1 MSFLNKHATVAALGL
16 RVYTAMSGTALADG
30 YRIAAT
36 WVCNS
41 SGKVR
46 IIQPVTPGNTMLVIE
61 QRGSHL
67 VFLDEQGRRAEG
79 GFHGYDGLK
88 VRGGRYGNHGRLGV
102 NVDGMFYS
110 RGDAERAF
118 NWTPERSKDLNFIM
132 WEDGTLCVRPNS
144 R

>member
-1 MSFLNKHATVAALGL
+1 MSFNKHATATVLGL
-16 RVYTAMSGTALADG
+16 LVYAAMSGTVLADG
-30 YRIAAT
+30 YRIAST

-61 QRGSHL
+61 QRGPLL
-67 VFLDEQGRRAEG
+67 VFLDEQGHRTEG

-88 VRGGRYGNHGRLGV
+88 VQGGRYGDRGRLGV
-102 NVDGMFYS
+102 NVDGTFYS
-110 RGDAERAF
+110 RSDAERVF

>member
-1 MSFLNKHATVAALGL
+1 MSFNKHATAVVVALL
-16 RVYTAMSGTALADG
+16 VYTAMSTTVLAND
-30 YRIAAT
+30 YRIGST

-41 SGKVR
+41 SGRIR

-61 QRGSHL
+61 QRGPNL
-67 VFLDEQGRRAEG
+67 VFLDEQGHRAEG

-88 VRGGRYGNHGRLGV
+88 VQGGRYGDLGRLGV
-102 NVDGMFYS
+102 NVDGTFYS
-110 RGDAERAF
+110 RSDAERAF

>member
-1 MSFLNKHATVAALGL
+1 MSYNKYAAAVLGL
-16 RVYTAMSGTALADG
+16 LAYTAVSGAAMADG

-46 IIQPVTPGNTMLVIE
+46 INPPVTPGNTMLVIE
-61 QRGSHL
+61 QRGANL
-67 VFLDEQGRRAEG
+67 VFMDEQGRRSG
-79 GFHGYDGLK
+79 GSFHGYDGLK
-88 VRGGRYGNHGRLGV
+88 AQGGRYGDRGRLGV
-102 NVDGMFYS
+102 NVDGTFYS
-110 RGDAERAF
+110 RSDAERAF